1 MPLHDIFPAIDTTA
15 YLVKLGSMAF
25 VILLILLY
33 ALWRWT
39 KRKKKKTR
47 PYYLNIVNH
56 CDFNDSKRT
65 ANQLGYYGKFV
76 VRTVQEKETLQYIIT
91 TLEPYKYNKKTI
103 PLPIELQEA
112 IQTFLAQ
119 LEGKDV

>member
-15 YLVKLGSMAF
+15 YLVKLGSMVF

-33 ALWRWT
+33 ALWRWHT
-39 KRKKKKTR
+39 RKKKKTR
-47 PYYLNIVNH
+47 SYYLNILSH

-65 ANQLGYYGKFV
+65 AHQLGYYGKFV
-76 VRTVQEKETLQYIIT
+76 VRTVQEKEKLQHLIT
-91 TLEPYKYNKKTI
+91 TLTPYKYNKKTI
-103 PLPIELQEA
+103 PLPIELQEE

-119 LEGKDV
+119 LGSKNV

>member
-1 MPLHDIFPAIDTTA
+1 MQLNDIFPAINTTA
-15 YLVKLGSMAF
+15 YFVKLGSI
-25 VILLILLY
+25 VCIIILILLY

-47 PYYLNIVNH
+47 PYYLNILNH

-65 ANQLGYYGKFV
+65 AHQLGYYGKFV
-76 VRTVQEKETLQYIIT
+76 VRTVQEKEMLQHLISTLT
-91 TLEPYKYNKKTI
+91 PYKYHKETL
-103 PLPIELQEA
+103 PLPIEIQKE

-119 LEGKDV
+119 LGNKDV

>member
-1 MPLHDIFPAIDTTA
+1 MPLYDIFPAIDTTA
-15 YLVKLGSMAF
+15 YFVKWGSIVC
-25 VILLILLY
+25 VIILILLY

-47 PYYLNIVNH
+47 PYYLNILSH
-56 CDFNDSKRT
+56 YDFNDSKRT

-76 VRTVQEKETLQYIIT
+76 VRTVQEEETLQYIIT

-119 LEGKDV
+119 LGSKDV